1 MSSLACSWRI
11 ERLLLPCYYRLG
23 GLRACGVS
31 VRSVGCRGA
40 TWQEVMLTALSLA
53 FATIPEELPILIA
66 GVLAVRAAC
75 CRLIGP
81 ACCRLIG
88 PGDPDLRPP

>member
-1 MSSLACSWRI
+1 MQLAYRRKTASPR
-11 ERLLLPCYYRLG
+11 YYRLG

-81 ACCRLIG
+81 
-88 PGDPDLRPP
+88 GDPDLRPP